1 MMSPARKYSYVV
13 LVAIALASAWLVKE
27 MDYDVIGHGPSS
39 AHSPDYFSIGY
50 TKLEMDAEGRQKN
63 KLLADKM
70 THYSDD
76 GTTHT
81 VRPMVFF
88 YNEKTSP
95 WVVQSETGE
104 LSADG
109 KMLSLNGKV
118 VIERAKGHATRPL
131 KINTANLKVKPET
144 SYAETSERV
153 ELISPPNVTT
163 GTGMRLVFV
172 APIHLELLANVQG
185 NYEKK

>member
-1 MMSPARKYSYVV
+1 MSPARKYSYVF
-13 LVAIALASAWLVKE
+13 LGAVALLSAWMVKE
-27 MDYDVIGHGPSS
+27 GGQDIVGHGFSP

-50 TKLEMDAEGRQKN
+50 TKLEMDAAGRQKN

-81 VRPMVFF
+81 LRPVLFF
-88 YNEKTSP
+88 YSQKMPP
-95 WVVQSETGE
+95 WVIQSETGV

-109 KMLSLNGKV
+109 KELSLNGKV
-118 VIERAKGHATRPL
+118 VIERAKTSTARPL

-144 SYAETSERV
+144 RYAETRERA

-163 GTGMRLVFV
+163 GTGMKLVFMS
-172 APIHLELLANVQG
+172 PIQLELLANVQG
-185 NYEKK
+185 NYEK

>member
-1 MMSPARKYSYVV
+1 MMSPARKYSYAFLITTA
-13 LVAIALASAWLVKE
+13 LVSAWLLKE
-27 MDYDVIGHGPSS
+27 VGQGDGERGLSL
-39 AHSPDYFSIGY
+39 AHSPDYFSVGY
-50 TKLEMDAEGRQKN
+50 TKLEMNEAGMQKN
-63 KLLADKM
+63 KLLTDKM

-81 VRPMVFF
+81 IKPVMFF
-88 YNEKTSP
+88 YNEKTPP
-95 WVVQSETGE
+95 WVIQSEIGV

-109 KMLSLNGKV
+109 KELSLNGKV
-118 VIERAKGHATRPL
+118 VIERAKTSTTRPL

-144 SYAETSERV
+144 RYAETRERA

-163 GTGMRLVFV
+163 GTGMKLVFMS
-172 APIHLELLANVQG
+172 PIQLELLADVQG